1 MTLLL
6 PTFSIGAGF
15 SMSGAEEMQI
25 SMDFVQYSYEYPE
38 EDILD
43 SSYRFLEQANSP
55 PLQEMKMS
63 K

>member
-6 PTFSIGAGF
+6 PTFSISAGF

-43 SSYRFLEQANSP
+43 SSYRFLEQANFP
-55 PLQEMKMS
+55 PRNEKC
-63 K
+63 